1 MGLLDEVAALKNK
14 GFSEQQIINKLQES
28 GNSPKEIK
36 DALGRAQ
43 IKNAVSSQDN
53 KTQELEA
60 SIMTQDPQKQ
70 KTKKQNKQT
79 QQQKPYPGEG
89 ELQPPAPISKIK
101 KENYMPSTQEINQG
115 QQTQEIGNTEQ
126 NYQESGQAQQAQQ
139 ESPQQTQD
147 YQGYEEYASQIPSPN
162 QEYYPQEQY
171 DTGYGYDYASMTDT
185 DTMIEIAEQV
195 FTEKMKKTLKQVD
208 ELTEF
213 KTLAESKI
221 ENISDRLK
229 RIESQ
234 IDNLQITIL
243 EKIGSYGRGIDTVKK
258 EMKMVEDSFEKVM
271 SGLSAEKTHKK
282 SKKTTKRKSKSKKSH
297 SKSKKKKSK
306 KSKK

>member
-171 DTGYGYDYASMTDT
+171 NTGYGYDYASMTDT